1 MSRLTN
7 RQLTRMGDITAELL
21 ELPSTFEKPRANKAV
36 TLSAQGQEL
45 RRAEMARRRKN
56 LTDQKL
62 EEEKMDTIH
71 RLLKKQTPK
80 MRGKGRATSDATPAD
95 QADSLMGDGP
105 QRPPIMTCWVRNK
118 K

>member
-7 RQLTRMGDITAELL
+7 RQLTRMGDITTAELL
-21 ELPSTFEKPRANKAV
+21 ELPSTFGMNPVSGSTFSTDFWTEKPRANKAV

-62 EEEKMDTIH
+62 EEEKVIILFFFPLNID
-71 RLLKKQTPK
+71 
-80 MRGKGRATSDATPAD
+80 
-95 QADSLMGDGP
+95 
-105 QRPPIMTCWVRNK
+105 
-118 K
+118 